1 MQGLGRNT
9 RERRKG
15 KVRLWASV
23 RAELRAMAAIAG
35 LLACVVVLTLALLG
49 LLSYKVFCRKGG
61 LRGRRRDLTSHASIE
76 LTPQGALAY
85 I

>member
-1 MQGLGRNT
+1 MPSAVA
-9 RERRKG
+9 KG
-15 KVRLWASV
+15 VALLVLFGGVSP
-23 RAELRAMAAIAG
+23 AAGQNNVFANKAA
-35 LLACVVVLTLALLG
+35 LQTAVLTLALLG